1 MMNMK
6 KIKIAGAFAI
16 MATLFSSCADT
27 TFEPIPVGQ
36 LMGDSLVANYK
47 ISQLIDSF
55 MTDSDT
61 YSDVKYSKQNSG
73 LFTAD
78 LIKSTGDVVI
88 KGVVTSSDAEG
99 NIYKYMT
106 IQEDNGQAIKI
117 SIDASGLSGIY
128 PLGQRVW
135 IRCNGLYLGKYAQ
148 SPQIGTLYYNTT
160 KFVTKQ
166 TIKYDSVKMKNDT
179 TITTIYRKEPG
190 RIPLPVALKAI
201 HAFGMPDLS
210 LAKADTITIAE
221 IRAAGPSV
229 INKLVCIKNAYFTG
243 KGADYGLPVSL
254 KDDELIFAPSTNGVG
269 YPQSREIK
277 DPTGSIFISTSE
289 YSKFAGYKLPS
300 SGNIGNITAIVGWYN
315 DKKAAVT
322 PTSVTTE
329 IYHQLTLRG
338 MMDLGKGF
346 ESYHAEIDK
355 K

>member
-1 MMNMK
+1 MK
-6 KIKIAGAFAI
+6 KMKITGIFVLAVA
-16 MATLFSSCADT
+16 LFTSCADT
-27 TFEPIPVGQ
+27 TFDPIPADQ
-36 LMGDSLVANYK
+36 LMGDSLIANYTV
-47 ISQLIDSF
+47 SQLIDSF
-55 MTDSDT
+55 MTDSDSFT
-61 YSDVKYSKQNSG
+61 DVKYKVKNAG
-73 LFTAD
+73 LFTSD
-78 LIKSTGDVVI
+78 LIQATGDVVI
-88 KGVVTSSDAEG
+88 KGVVTSTDVEG

-106 IQEDNGQAIKI
+106 IQEDNGMAIKI
-117 SIDASGLSGIY
+117 SIDASGLSGLY

-166 TIKYDSVKMKNDT
+166 TITFDSAKMKNDT
-179 TITTIYRKEPG
+179 TYTTVYRKEPG
-190 RIPLPVALKAI
+190 RIPLPVAQKAI
-201 HAFGMPDLS
+201 HAFGMPSLS
-210 LAKADTITIAE
+210 NVKADTMTIAQ

-277 DPTGSIFISTSE
+277 DPTGTIFISTSE
-289 YSKFAGYKLPS
+289 YSKFATYKLPS

-315 DKKAAVT
+315 DKKAAINPSST
-322 PTSVTTE
+322 TTE
-329 IYHQLTLRG
+329 VYHQLTLRG